1 MMTSIVVIVAIIVAQ
16 LRTQYGLEDPF
27 RDLLEVV
34 RFGGSSLIH
43 VVVVVVVVQPQH
55 KVALDHRPKPHRSA
69 RARLATGK
77 FRMGNHVDLSG
88 SGAFDAGHVRESP
101 IVVVRS
107 GKTENEV
114 RVRRRFEIYV
124 NGSL

>member
-1 MMTSIVVIVAIIVAQ
+1 
-16 LRTQYGLEDPF
+16 
-27 RDLLEVV
+27 LLEVV

-43 VVVVVVVVQPQH
+43 VGVVVVQPQH
-55 KVALDHRPKPHRSA
+55 KVALDHRPKSHRSA
-69 RARLATGK
+69 RARLAPGK

-107 GKTENEV
+107 DKTENKNQSTCEKKV
-114 RVRRRFEIYV
+114 QKCM
-124 NGSL
+124 